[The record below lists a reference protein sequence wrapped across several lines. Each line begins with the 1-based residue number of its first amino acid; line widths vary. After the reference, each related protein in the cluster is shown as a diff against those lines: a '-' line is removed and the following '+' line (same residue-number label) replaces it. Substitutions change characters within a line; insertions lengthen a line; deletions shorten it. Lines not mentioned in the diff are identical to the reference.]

1 MNIALYSFNR
11 LEVDLVDNLSKKIK
25 STLKNIDKIY
35 LYTENTLKERLSQ
48 RTGLNELLN
57 DYKKEKIDMI
67 VFQSITAIGTDD
79 YIQSLILNKLM
90 KSNIHFY
97 LIDLEMDSES
107 EKAKMFMQTKI
118 FMGKAIRKENMRRSK
133 IANDMLK
140 QLQEGKVKFYTYC
153 RVDNDSHNK

>member
-25 STLKNIDKIY
+25 STFKNIDKIY

-79 YIQSLILNKLM
+79 YIQSLILNKLDR
-90 KSNIHFY
+90 NI
-97 LIDLEMDSES
+97 
-107 EKAKMFMQTKI
+107 
-118 FMGKAIRKENMRRSK
+118 
-133 IANDMLK
+133 
-140 QLQEGKVKFYTYC
+140 V
-153 RVDNDSHNK
+153 V

>member
-11 LEVDLVDNLSKKIK
+11 LEVNLVENLSKEIK
-25 STLKNIDKIY
+25 SKFKNIDKIY

-48 RTGLNELLN
+48 RTALNELLN

-79 YIQSLILNKLM
+79 YIQSVILNKLM

-97 LIDLEMDSES
+97 FIDLEMDSES
-107 EKAKMFMQTKI
+107 EESKMFIHTKI
-118 FMGKAIRKENMRRSK
+118 FMGESIRKENMRRSK
-133 IANDMLK
+133 VVNDMLK
-140 QLQEGKVKFYTYC
+140 QLQEGKVKFFTYC
-153 RVDNDSHNK
+153 RVSNDSQNK